1 MTIDDSQ
8 PRRTVVDVE
17 VVDRFCHLFRGNA
30 LAKETADGEF
40 RPWRGE
46 DGTPVPANGIIFE
59 EAIRGHLGG
68 PHRLGVYPL
77 MEVKG
82 SPHCNVGWLAVD
94 WDEGDISFV
103 HAVNVR
109 ELLAQL
115 GITAWVEISR
125 SKGYHLWVFLEENLP
140 AQMGRNAMFAACQ
153 LVDSPTREVYPK
165 QVTMPAK
172 GFGNGIRL
180 PYALSRPE
188 GRQEAVRGSE
198 SNLTLEAF
206 TNEAFDSMTTRQQI
220 VKIASL
226 YQPPPSTRPIHTPK
240 FTQQRIDA
248 NFRFV
253 ARDIWDRGPTHND
266 RSLALFS
273 FACSLFRQL
282 YAHDAVF
289 EWTRQCDLKWG
300 QKFAARGASGEQQ
313 LHKLVD
319 DAGTKMGR

>member
-1 MTIDDSQ
+1 MI
-8 PRRTVVDVE
+8 PTVVDVE

-94 WDEGDISFV
+94 WDEGDVSFV

-153 LVDSPTREVYPK
+153 LVDSPTKEVYPK

-319 DAGTKMGR
+319 DAGIKMGR

>member
-1 MTIDDSQ
+1 
-8 PRRTVVDVE
+8 
-17 VVDRFCHLFRGNA
+17 
-30 LAKETADGEF
+30 
-40 RPWRGE
+40 
-46 DGTPVPANGIIFE
+46 
-59 EAIRGHLGG
+59 
-68 PHRLGVYPL
+68 
-77 MEVKG
+77 
-82 SPHCNVGWLAVD
+82 
-94 WDEGDISFV
+94 
-103 HAVNVR
+103 
-109 ELLAQL
+109 
-115 GITAWVEISR
+115 
-125 SKGYHLWVFLEENLP
+125 
-140 AQMGRNAMFAACQ
+140 
-153 LVDSPTREVYPK
+153 
-165 QVTMPAK
+165 MPAK

>member
-1 MTIDDSQ
+1 VS
-8 PRRTVVDVE
+8 
-17 VVDRFCHLFRGNA
+17 DRVAIGDKFCHLFRGNA
-30 LAKETADGEF
+30 LAKDTADGEF

-46 DGTPVPANGIIFE
+46 DGTPMPASGLVFQ
-59 EAIRGHLGG
+59 EAIHRHLWG
-68 PHRLGVYPL
+68 PYRLGVYPL
-77 MEVKG
+77 MEVEG
-82 SPHCNVGWLAVD
+82 SPSCNVGWLAVD
-94 WDEGDISFV
+94 WDEGDISLV

-115 GITAWVEISR
+115 DITSWVETSR
-125 SKGYHLWVFLEENLP
+125 SKGFHLWVFLEEDIP

-153 LVDSPTREVYPK
+153 IVDSPTREVYPK

-198 SNLTLEAF
+198 SNLTLEEF
-206 TNEAFDSMTTRQQI
+206 TAEAFDSMVTRQQI

-226 YQPPPSTRPIHTPK
+226 YQPAPSTRPIHTPK
-240 FTQQRIDA
+240 FTQRRVDA
-248 NFRFV
+248 DFRFV
-253 ARDIWDRGPTHND
+253 ARDIWDQGPSHND

-282 YAHDAVF
+282 YSPDAVL

-300 QKFAARGASGEQQ
+300 QKFAARGPQGEQQ
-313 LHKLVD
+313 LRKLVD
-319 DAGTKMGR
+319 DAGSKMGR